1 MDVRKPTEGQ
11 TPQTVGETRPSTFAT
26 PFLSLRDDI
35 DRMFDNFMLSPFS
48 RRLLEMDPFRRRGLM
63 TADVTPRMDVVETP
77 EAIEVTAEL
86 PGVAEKD
93 VDVSIGEGMV
103 TIRGEKKHSH
113 EEKKGDYQLSERSYG
128 TFVRSFRV
136 PDNVDDAHIA
146 ANFDKG
152 ILTLVLAEEGKDRT
166 ATAQDRRKGPRP
178 LRPSRRGPVGPLRW
192 SFVLSLR
199 RRAPASAGSAP
210 PLPLRGPQWA
220 SRKALPRSSGTGVPA
235 GVPAKLAKW
244 RFGAGGSLGPG
255 PIHPLLRDRPYDA
268 G

>member
-11 TPQTVGETRPSTFAT
+11 TPQTVGETRPSTFAG
-26 PFLSLRDDI
+26 PFSSLRDDI

-103 TIRGEKKHSH
+103 TIRGEKKHNH

-136 PDNVDDAHIA
+136 PDNVDEEHIV

-152 ILTLVLAEEGKDRT
+152 ILTLSLPKKEKTEP
-166 ATAQDRRKGPRP
+166 QRRKIDVKGP
-178 LRPSRRGPVGPLRW
+178 
-192 SFVLSLR
+192 
-199 RRAPASAGSAP
+199 A
-210 PLPLRGPQWA
+210 
-220 SRKALPRSSGTGVPA
+220 
-235 GVPAKLAKW
+235 
-244 RFGAGGSLGPG
+244 
-255 PIHPLLRDRPYDA
+255 H
-268 G
+268 